1 MRVGDFAVDV
11 VAHGSGRVKQLE
23 SGHVLARPGQVYRLR
38 LRNFGPLYCVVD
50 VDVDGRR
57 VTAGGLV
64 LEPWG
69 TTELERP
76 IDASEDGRF
85 TVVAE
90 GDESVFGADGGREN
104 SALGLVEA
112 RFRRELPR
120 NGQRVDASPT
130 ISLPDRPAPTP
141 RDVPLPRPPSRFPIA
156 PPEWTPSFNRLDA
169 PAGPPM
175 SASAYRT
182 VSSPTPIVTHEHTD
196 SIERAAGTGLTGH
209 SDQQFVPMSLGPLE
223 SEATVIRL
231 RLVIGTEAALMDD
244 APRPL
249 VDNRVPLRPAPRP

>member
-11 VAHGSGRVKQLE
+11 VAHGSGRVKELD

-38 LRNFGPLYCVVD
+38 LRNFGPLSCVVD
-50 VDVDGRR
+50 LDVDGRR

-90 GDESVFGADGGREN
+90 GDESVFGPDGGREN

-112 RFRRELPR
+112 RFRRELPQ
-120 NGQRVDASPT
+120 NGHRIDRSPT
-130 ISLPDRPAPTP
+130 ISLPERPAPTP
-141 RDVPLPRPPSRFPIA
+141 RDVPRPPSRFPVA
-156 PPEWTPSFNRLDA
+156 PPEWTPSFNRLSA
-169 PAGPPM
+169 PHESPM

-182 VSSPTPIVTHEHTD
+182 VQSPTPTFTHERDD

-231 RLVIGTEAALMDD
+231 RLVIGTEAALMED

-249 VDNRVPLRPAPRP
+249 IDNRAPLRPAPRP